1 VPLRVR
7 ACPAGGVTAVVSHE
21 DGWPVVWDCHDHD
34 LGNLLAE
41 HPGACLRAPKP
52 LAVPAAVANPYGEDY
67 PDVLSYEIEVPPC
80 TQW

>member
-1 VPLRVR
+1 MSLRMR
-7 ACPAGGVTAVVSHE
+7 TCPARGAAPVVTRE
-21 DGWPVVWDCHDHD
+21 DGWAVVWDCHEHD

-41 HPGACLRAPKP
+41 HPGAFLQAPRP
-52 LAVPAAVANPYGEDY
+52 LTVAAADADPYGEDY